1 MIDFFLR
8 MIIGDPIIKKIINL
22 DKGIRVDE

>member
-8 MIIGDPIIKKIINL
+8 KAIRDLIVKKIINL
-22 DKGIRVDE
+22 NKGIRVDE